1 MSEAPLFTVEP
12 WGLHEP
18 QLDIDRLAHTESV
31 FALSNGHIGL
41 RGNLDEGE
49 PFGLPGTYLN
59 GFYETRPLPYAEA
72 AYGNP
77 EDGQT
82 LVDVT
87 NGKIIRLLVDDEPFD
102 IRYGELLRHERRLDL
117 RDGLLTR
124 EVEWRSPTGGAVRVR
139 TTRLVSFTQRS
150 VAAIRF
156 EVEPLE
162 GRMRVVVQSEL
173 VANEPV
179 PVLTKDPRAAAA
191 LAAPLVAEEHSTHEL
206 RAVLVH
212 ITRRSRLR
220 MAAGMDHVITG
231 PEGTVTGAESRDDLG
246 RVTVTADIEPGE
258 PLRVDKLLAYG
269 WSSVRSLPSVR
280 DQVDAALA
288 AARVSGWDG
297 LASEQRAYLD
307 DYWDRADVEL
317 DGDLELQ
324 QAVRFSMFHA
334 MQAGARAEQR
344 AIPAKGLSGPGYD
357 GHTFWDSESFVLPL
371 LTYTLP
377 DAAGDALRWRW
388 STLDLAVERAH
399 TLHLEGAAFPWR
411 TIRGQ
416 ECSGYWPAG
425 TAAFHINA
433 GIAAAVVRYVQ
444 ATGDEDFERTVGL
457 ELLVPTARLWR
468 SLGHHDAEGAFH
480 IDGVTGPDE
489 YTAIVDDNI
498 YTNLMAQ
505 WNLRSAADWCAKH
518 RDEAEALDVDVEEEA
533 SWRDAASAM
542 AIPYDDSLDVH
553 PQNEDFTR
561 KALWNFNRTSE
572 QQYPLLLHY
581 PYFDL
586 YRRQVVKQPDL
597 VLAMHVRGDAFTPNQ
612 KARNF
617 AYYEAIT
624 VRDSSLSACTQ
635 AVLAAEVGH
644 LELAYDYFGEA
655 ALVDI
660 ADLKGNTKD
669 GLHIASLAGAWS
681 AVVNGFGGLRDYEGR
696 LSFAPRLPPA
706 LTRLSFRLHWRGRR
720 LRIEVQDSRATY
732 ELTEGDALEITH
744 YGERATVEADEPLEL
759 DVPPT
764 PQRPEPRQ
772 PPGRAPRR
780 RRFGPTF

>member
-1 MSEAPLFTVEP
+1 MRA
-12 WGLHEP
+12 
-18 QLDIDRLAHTESV
+18 
-31 FALSNGHIGL
+31 
-41 RGNLDEGE
+41 
-49 PFGLPGTYLN
+49 
-59 GFYETRPLPYAEA
+59 
-72 AYGNP
+72 
-77 EDGQT
+77 
-82 LVDVT
+82 
-87 NGKIIRLLVDDEPFD
+87 
-102 IRYGELLRHERRLDL
+102 
-117 RDGLLTR
+117 GLLTR

-162 GRMRVVVQSEL
+162 AHMRVVVQSEL

-179 PVLTKDPRAAAA
+179 PVMTKDPRAAAA
-191 LAAPLVAEEHSTHEL
+191 LAAPLVAEEHSTYGM

-220 MAAGMDHVITG
+220 MAAGMDHAIEG
-231 PEGTVTGAESRDDLG
+231 PEGWVYAAESRDDLG
-246 RVTVTADIEPGE
+246 RITITADIEPGQ
-258 PLRVDKLLAYG
+258 PLKVDKLLAYG

-288 AARVSGWDG
+288 AARKSGFDG
-297 LASEQRAYLD
+297 IAKEQRHYLD
-307 DYWDRADVEL
+307 EFWDRADVEL
-317 DGDLELQ
+317 EGDMELQ
-324 QAVRFSMFHA
+324 QAVRFSIFHS

-344 AIPAKGLSGPGYD
+344 AIPAKGLTGPGYD
-357 GHTFWDSESFVLPL
+357 GHSFWDSESFVLPL
-371 LTYTLP
+371 LTYTVP
-377 DAAGDALRWRW
+377 DAAADALRWRW
-388 STLDLAVERAH
+388 STLDLAVERAA

-433 GIAAAVVRYVQ
+433 GIAAAVIRYVQ

-468 SLGHHDAEGAFH
+468 SLGHHDADGSFH

-489 YTAIVDDNI
+489 YTAIVDDNV

-505 WNLRSAADWCAKH
+505 WNLRAAAEWCARH
-518 RDEAEALDVDVEEEA
+518 RDEAEALGVDVEEEA
-533 SWRDAASAM
+533 SWRDAATAM
-542 AIPYDDSLDVH
+542 AIPYDDALDVH

-561 KALWNFNRTSE
+561 KALWNFNLTRDD
-572 QQYPLLLHY
+572 QYPLLLHF

-597 VLAMHVRGDAFTPNQ
+597 VLAMQVRGDAFTPNQ

-635 AVLAAEVGH
+635 AVMAAEVGPPRPRLRLLRRGRAGRH
-644 LELAYDYFGEA
+644 RRPQGEHQGRAAHRLAGGGLERRRQRLRRDARQRGAALLRPPPASRAHA
-655 ALVDI
+655 ALVPDVVAGPAAVRRGRGLRGQVH
-660 ADLKGNTKD
+660 ADRGRHARHHPLRGAGHD
-669 GLHIASLAGAWS
+669 PGGRAAGHQGAARAPAARASPAARPGARAAPAAGAL
-681 AVVNGFGGLRDYEGR
+681 ARVPAHAQGTHHRLLRPRVARRDARPGPVHPRRDGDLRSLELRGPR
-696 LSFAPRLPPA
+696 SRRRDPARADRARLPARPGGA
-706 LTRLSFRLHWRGRR
+706 
-720 LRIEVQDSRATY
+720 
-732 ELTEGDALEITH
+732 
-744 YGERATVEADEPLEL
+744 ADG
-759 DVPPT
+759 
-764 PQRPEPRQ
+764 QGHRPEPG
-772 PPGRAPRR
+772 PGGDLHAADLPARDARR
-780 RRFGPTF
+780 HA

>member
-1 MSEAPLFTVEP
+1 MTDPPLFTVEP
-12 WGLHEP
+12 WALHES
-18 QLDIDRLAHTESV
+18 QLDLDRLAHTESV

-49 PFGLPGTYLN
+49 PFGLPGSYLN

-117 RDGLLTR
+117 RAGLLTR

-191 LAAPLVAEEHSTHEL
+191 LAAPLVAEEHATHEL

-220 MAAGMDHVITG
+220 MAAGMDHMITG
-231 PEGTVTGAESRDDLG
+231 PEGTVTAAESRDDLG
-246 RVTVTADIEPGE
+246 RVTITADIEPGE

-288 AARVSGWDG
+288 AARKSAFDG
-297 LASEQRAYLD
+297 LATEQRAYLD
-307 DYWDRADVEL
+307 DFWDNADVEL

-324 QAVRFSMFHA
+324 QAVRFAMFHA

-377 DAAGDALRWRW
+377 DAAADALRWRW
-388 STLDLAVERAH
+388 STLDLAIERAH

-444 ATGDEDFERTVGL
+444 ATGDEDFERTIGL

-489 YTAIVDDNI
+489 YTAIVDDNV

-505 WNLRSAADWCAKH
+505 WNLRAAAEWCAKH
-518 RDEAEALDVDVEEEA
+518 REEAEALGVDSEEEA

-542 AIPYDDSLDVH
+542 AIPYDDALDVH

-561 KALWNFNRTSE
+561 NALWNFALTPE
-572 QQYPLLLHY
+572 DHYPLLLHY

-597 VLAMHVRGDAFTPNQ
+597 VLAMQVRGDAFTPKQ

-669 GLHIASLAGAWS
+669 GLHIASMAGAWS
-681 AVVNGFGGLRDYEGR
+681 AVVNGFGGLRDYDGR

-706 LTRLSFRLHWRGRR
+706 LTRLSFRLSWRGRR
-720 LRIEVQDSRATY
+720 LCVEVHDSEAAYT
-732 ELTEGDALEITH
+732 LTEGDSLEIGH
-744 YGERATVEADEPLEL
+744 HGERVTLEPDELL
-759 DVPPT
+759 RLKVPPT

-780 RRFGPTF
+780 RRFGPTY

>member
-1 MSEAPLFTVEP
+1 MTDAPLFTVEP
-12 WGLHEP
+12 WSLHEP
-18 QLDIDRLAHTESV
+18 QLDLERLAHTESV

-82 LVDVT
+82 VVDVT

-117 RDGLLTR
+117 RTGLLTR

-150 VAAIRF
+150 IAAIRF

-220 MAAGMDHVITG
+220 MGAGMDHLVDG
-231 PEGTVTGAESRDDLG
+231 PEGTVTAAESRDDLG
-246 RVTVTADIEPGE
+246 RVTITADIEPGE
-258 PLRVDKLLAYG
+258 PLRVEKLLAYG

-288 AARVSGWDG
+288 AARKSGWDG
-297 LASEQRAYLD
+297 LATEQRAYLD
-307 DYWDRADVEL
+307 DFWDRADVEL
-317 DGDLELQ
+317 EGDLELQ
-324 QAVRFSMFHA
+324 QAVRFSIFHA
-334 MQAGARAEQR
+334 LQAGARAEQR

-357 GHTFWDSESFVLPL
+357 GHTFWDAESFVLPL
-371 LTYTLP
+371 LTYTVP
-377 DAAGDALRWRW
+377 DAAADALRWRW

-399 TLHLEGAAFPWR
+399 TLHLKGAVFPWR

-444 ATGDEDFERTVGL
+444 ATGDEDFERTIGL

-468 SLGHHDAEGAFH
+468 SLGHHDAEGSFH

-489 YTAIVDDNI
+489 YTAIVDDNV

-505 WNLRSAADWCAKH
+505 WNLRAAAEWCAKH
-518 RDEAEALDVDVEEEA
+518 RDEADALGVDAEEEA
-533 SWRDAASAM
+533 SWRDAANTM
-542 AIPYDDSLDVH
+542 AIPYDDALDVH

-561 KALWNFNRTSE
+561 KALWNFNQTPE
-572 QQYPLLLHY
+572 DQYPLLLNF

-635 AVLAAEVGH
+635 AVMAAEVGH

-660 ADLKGNTKD
+660 ADLNQNTKD
-669 GLHIASLAGAWS
+669 GLHIASLAGAWA
-681 AVVNGFGGLRDYEGR
+681 AVVNGFGGLRDYGGR
-696 LSFAPRLPPA
+696 LSFAPRLPPQ
-706 LTRLSFRLHWRGRR
+706 LTRLSFRLAWRGRR
-720 LRIEVQDSRATY
+720 LCVEVRDSEAVY
-732 ELTEGDALEITH
+732 ELTEGEWLEISH
-744 YGERATVEADEPLEL
+744 HGERVTLEPDEPLKL
-759 DVPPT
+759 KVPPVV
-764 PQRPEPRQ
+764 PRPEPRQ

-780 RRFGPTF
+780 RRFGPTP

>member
-1 MSEAPLFTVEP
+1 LSERAAFTVEP
-12 WGLHEP
+12 WSLFEP
-18 QLDIDRLAHTESV
+18 ELDLDGLAHTESV

-49 PFGLPGTYLN
+49 PFFIPGTYLN
-59 GFYETRPLPYAEA
+59 GYYETRPLPYAEA

-82 LVDVT
+82 VVDVT

-117 RDGLLTR
+117 RDGTLRR
-124 EVEWRSPTGGAVRVR
+124 EVEWRSPTGGAVRVK
-139 TTRLVSFTQRS
+139 TQRLVSFTQRS
-150 VAAIRF
+150 VAAVRF

-162 GRMRVVVQSEL
+162 GPLRVVVQSEL
-173 VANEPV
+173 VANEPI
-179 PVLTKDPRAAAA
+179 PAQTKDPRAAAA
-191 LAAPLVAEEHSTHEL
+191 LAAPLVAEEHSTHDL

-220 MAAGMDHVITG
+220 MAAGMDHLIEG
-231 PEGTVTGAESRDDLG
+231 PDGTVTAAESRDDLG
-246 RVTVTADIEPGE
+246 RVTITADIEPGS
-258 PLRVDKLLAYG
+258 PLRVDKILAYG

-288 AARVSGWDG
+288 AARKSAWDG
-297 LASEQRAYLD
+297 LAREQRNYLD
-307 DYWDRADVEL
+307 EFWDRADVEL

-324 QAVRFSMFHA
+324 QAVRFSVFHTL
-334 MQAGARAEQR
+334 QAGARAEQR
-344 AIPAKGLSGPGYD
+344 AIPAKGLTGPGYD
-357 GHTFWDSESFVLPL
+357 GHAFWDGEVFVLPM
-371 LTYTLP
+371 LTYTVP
-377 DAAGDALRWRW
+377 DAAADALRWRW
-388 STLDLAVERAH
+388 STLDLAIERAH
-399 TLHLEGAAFPWR
+399 TLHLEGASFPWR

-433 GIAAAVVRYVQ
+433 GIAAAVIRYVQ
-444 ATGDEDFERTVGL
+444 ATGDEDFARTVGL

-468 SLGHHDAEGAFH
+468 SLGHHDFEGNFH

-489 YTAIVDDNI
+489 YTAIVDDNV

-505 WNLRSAADWCAKH
+505 WNLRAAADWCAQF
-518 RDEAEALDVDVEEEA
+518 RDEAETLGVDIEEEA
-533 SWRDAASAM
+533 SWRDAAAKM
-542 AIPYDDSLDVH
+542 AVPYDDALEVH

-561 KALWNFNRTSE
+561 KALWEFRSTDPA
-572 QQYPLLLHY
+572 QYPLLLHF

-597 VLAMHVRGDAFTPNQ
+597 VLAMHVRGDAFSPNQ

-635 AVLAAEVGH
+635 AVMASECGH
-644 LELAYDYFGEA
+644 LELAYDYFAEA
-655 ALVDI
+655 AMMDI
-660 ADLKGNTKD
+660 ADLNQNTKD
-669 GLHIASLAGAWS
+669 GLHIACLAGAWS
-681 AVVNGFGGLRDYEGR
+681 AAVNGFGGMRDYDGQ
-696 LSFAPRLPPA
+696 LSFAPKLPPP
-706 LTRLSFRLHWRGRR
+706 LTRLAFRVGWQGRR
-720 LRIEVQDSRATY
+720 LCVEVRDSEATY
-732 ELTEGDALEITH
+732 ILIEGAALEITH
-744 YGERATVEADEPLEL
+744 YGDRVTVEPGSPLTLEVPRMEP
-759 DVPPT
+759 
-764 PQRPEPRQ
+764 RPEPHQ
-772 PPGRAPRR
+772 PPGRAPQR
-780 RRFGPTF
+780 RRFRPV